1 MHELGITQ
9 GILDI
14 VQEKAKEAE
23 VSRVTR
29 INLVIGSMSGIV
41 DDSVQFYFDI
51 LSQDSLAEGA
61 TLCFSRIPMQVKC
74 RPCGCSFSPDNMM
87 WQCPQCGEW
96 EVEIT
101 AGREFYIDSI
111 EVE

>member
-14 VQEKAKEAE
+14 VREKAQE
-23 VSRVTR
+23 VGASRVTT
-29 INLVIGSMSGIV
+29 INLVIGMMSGIV

-51 LSQDSLAEGA
+51 LSQDSLAQGA
-61 TLCFSRIPMQVKC
+61 TLSFSRIPMQVKC
-74 RPCGCSFSPDNMM
+74 RRCDCSFSPEEMV
-87 WQCPQCGEW
+87 WTCPQCGEW